1 MHLKPIVLVSYLLLL
16 FSIDE
21 PAKSFAFAKTI
32 SGMDNHVYGK
42 YLMDNMYKVMNSRH
56 KKLSMIKIKSLFHF
70 RRQEI

>member
-32 SGMDNHVYGK
+32 SGMENHVYGK

-56 KKLSMIKIKSLFHF
+56 KKALEAINDKNKISFSF
-70 RRQEI
+70 